1 MSARNSLTIKVARFI
16 GLVLG
21 LAVCGAVFAVVGGF
35 IGGGI
40 AGENTFGALGL
51 AILGVVAGY
60 FLGNILGIVLL
71 KKLFRQHGS
80 ILLGLVGC
88 VAGVAITVAVGVML
102 DPDINL
108 FFWIAL
114 ISVPVLCLV
123 GFYLK
128 R

>member
-114 ISVPVLCLV
+114 ISVPVLCLA